1 MIDVN
6 VITLEDNLEYMIIN
20 TIVKNNNKYVFL
32 ANVDD
37 EKKICIRKVI
47 SEDGKEYLV
56 KLDSDE
62 EFAEVLTEFNDKYN
76 KEREN

>member
-37 EKKICIRKVI
+37 EKKLCIRKVI

>member
-37 EKKICIRKVI
+37 EKKLCIRKVI
-47 SEDGKEYLV
+47 SEDGKDYLV

>member
-47 SEDGKEYLV
+47 SEDGKDYLE